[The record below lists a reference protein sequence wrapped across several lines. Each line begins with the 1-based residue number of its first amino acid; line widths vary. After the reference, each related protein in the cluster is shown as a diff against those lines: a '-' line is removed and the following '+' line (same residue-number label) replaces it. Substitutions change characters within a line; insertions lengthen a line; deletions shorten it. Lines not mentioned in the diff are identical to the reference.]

1 MSGLSLAKKVGL
13 KLRTGKS
20 ISEPVECA
28 PVDVEKILREKFG
41 SASGIFVAWQIQNI
55 VWGKFDGGKISSRSE
70 ITPEYWLECRFFN
83 ADAELHLKRVGKILR
98 GRFIQDGTGA
108 ENFYVDSFA
117 RLWGESSGAAEGY
130 VKLLDRQRKLY
141 MEIPCAETNSKWY
154 GLMTRNYVG
163 SDEKT
168 GLSGYVDY
176 RFVAIEP
183 AKVGAEIG

>member
-1 MSGLSLAKKVGL
+1 MSGLSLAREVGL

-20 ISEPVECA
+20 ICEPVEKCA
-28 PVDVEKILREKFG
+28 PADAEKILREKFG
-41 SASGIFVAWQIQNI
+41 DASAIFVAWQIQNI

-70 ITPEYWLECRFFN
+70 LTPEYWLEFRAFN
-83 ADAELHLKRVGKILR
+83 ADAEIHLKRIGKNLCGRYICDGVG
-98 GRFIQDGTGA
+98 T

-117 RLWGESSGAAEGY
+117 RLWGENSGAEDGY

-141 MEIPCAETNSKWY
+141 MEIPCAEKNSGWY
-154 GLMTRNYVG
+154 GLLTRNYIG

-176 RFVAIEP
+176 RFVSVEP
-183 AKVGAEIG
+183 AKVGA